1 MEAGNR
7 TNQGCSRAEFICDGC
22 ALESYG
28 AYLEASD
35 AADRIGKLAE
45 RL

>member
-1 MEAGNR
+1 MDSISPG
-7 TNQGCSRAEFICDGC
+7 SRIVHYDGLIKGALDSYAE
-22 ALESYG
+22 
-28 AYLEASD
+28 YLEASD